1 MSQATKDNRINAT
14 LYYYRNRE
22 KILERLNTAK
32 AKEKR
37 ATYFS
42 NYYTKNREEI
52 NRKRREKKRD
62 EYHKHYYKKHTEIK
76 QDEIIND
83 LIKRKTPFLVS
94 FN

>member
-1 MSQATKDNRINAT
+1 MSQATKDNRISAT

-22 KILERLNTAK
+22 KILERLNTEK
-32 AKEKR
+32 AKQKR
-37 ATYFS
+37 AAYFS

-62 EYHKHYYKKHTEIK
+62 EYHKHYYKK
-76 QDEIIND
+76 QDERIND
-83 LIKRKTPFLVS
+83 LRTRKTPFLVS

>member
-42 NYYTKNREEI
+42 NYYMNNREEI

-62 EYHKHYYKKHTEIK
+62 EYHKHYYKKQTESK
-76 QDEIIND
+76 QDERIND
-83 LIKRKTPFLVS
+83 LRTRKTPFLVS

>member
-22 KILERLNTAK
+22 KILERLNTEK
-32 AKEKR
+32 AKQKR

-62 EYHKHYYKKHTEIK
+62 EYHKHYYKKQTESK
-76 QDEIIND
+76 QDERIND
-83 LIKRKTPFLVS
+83 LRTRKTPFLVS